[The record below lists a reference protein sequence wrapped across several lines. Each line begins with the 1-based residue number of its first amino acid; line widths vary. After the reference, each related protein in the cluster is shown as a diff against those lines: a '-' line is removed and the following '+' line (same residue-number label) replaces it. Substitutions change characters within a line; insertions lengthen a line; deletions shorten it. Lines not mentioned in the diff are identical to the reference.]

1 MPTAREY
8 MATDLVTRDA
18 ADTVRVAAQA
28 MDAEEIGDVLV
39 MDDGELCGIVTDRDL
54 VVRVLAEGLDPETTT
69 LGDICTKELR
79 TTTPDTDLD
88 VIGNQM
94 REHAVRRMPVVEDG
108 EVVGMLSI
116 GDLAIVLD
124 EHSALAEI
132 SAASP
137 QE

>member
-1 MPTAREY
+1 MATVSEY

-18 ADTVRVAAQA
+18 TDTVRTAAQA

-39 MDDGELCGIVTDRDL
+39 MKDGELCGIVTDRDL
-54 VVRVLAEGLDPETTT
+54 VVRVLAEGKDADDTT
-69 LGDICTKELR
+69 LDQVCSHEVT
-79 TTTPDTDLD
+79 TTTPDADLD
-88 VIGNQM
+88 EVGVTM
-94 REHAVRRMPVVEDG
+94 REQAIRRMPVVDDG
-108 EVVGMLSI
+108 EVVGILSI

-124 EHSALAEI
+124 EDSALAEI